1 MKEEVSPEWSPS
13 LDQKDPEP
21 LHIKEEQEELLTSQ
35 EGSQVNGLEE
45 ADITMYPL
53 TAVTVKSE
61 DDEDDEEKPPT
72 SQLPPRQSE

>member
-13 LDQKDPEP
+13 LDQKG
-21 LHIKEEQEELLTSQ
+21 KQEELLTSQ

-72 SQLPPRQSE
+72 SKLPPRQSE

>member
-1 MKEEVSPEWSPS
+1 MSVFPAGVQQLIKEEVSPDWSPS

-35 EGSQVNGLEE
+35 EGKQVNELGE
-45 ADITMYPL
+45 ADIIMYPF

-61 DDEDDEEKPPT
+61 DDEEKPPT
-72 SQLPPRQSE
+72 